1 MWIFC
6 ALALQA
12 FSADEP
18 DLPRTLG
25 QEAGEKNFS
34 FGFRLGV
41 VEAPDADEATWT
53 AAIAL
58 RWGLSSLFAVE
69 LSGSYYRSDYEDED
83 ADVRVIPVQAS
94 LLLSPFQGRLRPFA
108 LAGVGLLFVD
118 VDFDGALAPLGHETE
133 TEFGAHLGLG
143 FDLELGREAF
153 LSGDARWNFYD
164 ELEDDDLDFLQV
176 TVGIYFRF
184 S

>member
-1 MWIFC
+1 MTWIA
-6 ALALQA
+6 ALALLA
-12 FSADEP
+12 APDD
-18 DLPRTLG
+18 DLPRELG
-25 QEAGEKNFS
+25 QDAGEKNFS

-41 VEAPDADEATWT
+41 VEAPDADDATWT

-58 RWGLSSLFAVE
+58 RWGLGPLFAVE
-69 LSGSYYRSDYEDED
+69 LSGAYYRTDFEDED

-94 LLLSPFQGRLRPFA
+94 LLLSPLQGRVRPFA
-108 LAGVGLLFVD
+108 LAGVGLIFID
-118 VDFDGALAPLGHETE
+118 ADFDGVLAPLGHETD

-143 FDLELGREAF
+143 LDLELGREAF
-153 LSGDARWNFYD
+153 LSGDARWNFYGD
-164 ELEDDDLDFLQV
+164 LEEDDLDFLQV